1 MVRKVRSLPSRQRTW
16 LLGMGALLLALLC
29 PAPTAAQDVSVRAYP
44 SPATVGMGSTFLI
57 NVEVTGSQ
65 NVDSE
70 PQLPDMASFA
80 TYLGSGSSSSMRVVN
95 GRSTVSLTIQYRF
108 QALEQGTFDIPAM
121 TVNVGGKAYVTEPF
135 GLTVSAG
142 QPAEPT
148 DPGGSTAAEAVGEED
163 LFILAEAS
171 KTRVREG
178 EPLVVEYRI
187 FTLVDVNSFNF
198 TTIPELSGFW
208 VEELPLPDTPQ
219 VEQVVRDGKQ
229 YTTAVIRR
237 VGLVPTGPGERTVEP
252 LGIEAQVRM
261 RRKSRDPFESI
272 FGFDRSSLFGT
283 VVPTTVLSNP
293 INVYV
298 APLPAG
304 RPDPFSGVVG
314 SLALTV
320 SLDRDSVE
328 ANQAV
333 TLTVRAQG
341 EGNLKGIP
349 DPNLDLPGDFE
360 AYPPEVTESSQ
371 RSGTGLRGTKTW
383 EYVLIPRAPGI
394 RTVPSVSA
402 AYFDTGSD
410 EYRTAETGP
419 LSLIVSGQPVE
430 GPSALVRGGV
440 ETLREDIRFIHLA
453 PPRLAPAGHSL
464 FTGGAFWTLLLLP
477 MAALLGALVLRSH
490 QDRLEGDPAWARR
503 RKAGRV
509 AHTRLAE
516 ARRKAGGE
524 APREFYAEVAMAL
537 RGFIADKVNIAEA
550 GMQMADVEEGLQ
562 DEGVSEAVAGEVVA
576 CLEHCDR
583 QRFAPPKSDPGEE
596 TRFLER
602 VANVMTAL
610 NREMGR

>member
-1 MVRKVRSLPSRQRTW
+1 MKFRSLPSRQSGWRS
-16 LLGMGALLLALLC
+16 GIGALLLTFLC
-29 PAPTAAQDVSVRAYP
+29 PAWTAAQDVSVRAYP
-44 SPATVGMGSTFLI
+44 SPATVGVGSTFLV
-57 NVEVTGSQ
+57 NLEVTGSQ

-80 TYLGSGSSSSMRVVN
+80 TFLGSGSSSSMRVVN

-108 QALEQGTFDIPAM
+108 QALQEGSFNIPSI
-121 TVNVGGKAYVTEPF
+121 TVNVGGEAFVTEPF
-135 GLTVSAG
+135 SLTVLAG
-142 QPAEPT
+142 QPAGQP
-148 DPGGSTAAEAVGEED
+148 DPGGSNATDSIGEEE
-163 LFILAEAS
+163 LFVLAEPS

-178 EPLVVEYRI
+178 EPLIVEYRI
-187 FTLVDVNSFNF
+187 FTLVDVSSFNF

-208 VEELPLPDTPQ
+208 LEELPLPDAPQ
-219 VEQVVRDGKQ
+219 IEQIVREGRQ

-237 VGLVPTGPGERTVEP
+237 VGLVPTGPGERTIEP

-261 RRKSRDPFESI
+261 RRRSRDPFES
-272 FGFDRSSLFGT
+272 FFDFDRSSLFGT

-293 INVYV
+293 ITVDV
-298 APLPAG
+298 EPLPAG
-304 RPDPFSGVVG
+304 RPEPFSGVVG
-314 SLALTV
+314 SLDLSV

-328 ANQAV
+328 ANEAV

-360 AYPPEVTESSQ
+360 AYPPEVTETSQ
-371 RSGTGLRGTKTW
+371 RSGAGLSGTKTW
-383 EYVLIPRAPGI
+383 EYVMIPRAPGI
-394 RTVPSVSA
+394 RTLPSVSVG
-402 AYFDTGSD
+402 FFHTGGN
-410 EYRTAETGP
+410 EYRIAETGP
-419 LSLIVSGQPVE
+419 LSLVVSGQAVE

-453 PPRLAPAGHSL
+453 PPRLVPTGRSL

-477 MAALLGALVLRSH
+477 FAALLGTLALRAH

-509 AHTRLAE
+509 AHSRLAE

-524 APREFYAEVAMAL
+524 VPKEFYAEAALAL
-537 RGFIADKVNIAEA
+537 RGFIADKLDVAEA
-550 GMQMADVEEGLQ
+550 GMQMGDVEQGLQ
-562 DEGVSEAVAGEVVA
+562 KEGVSEAVAEEVVA
-576 CLEHCDR
+576 CLGHCDL

-596 TRFLER
+596 SRFLER
-602 VANVMTAL
+602 VARVMTAL